1 MPDPG
6 SPAQPP
12 ADGAAPPPGGA
23 AQSSGGAAQSSAAQS
38 SAAQSSA
45 AQPSGVQPPPGAR
58 PRRPSDG
65 PTRVADQPTVVQ
77 RLIVRYA
84 KRSRMRFASHR
95 DIARA
100 FERGVRRA
108 RLPIAYSAGFT
119 PHPKISY
126 AGAAPTGTASEAE
139 YLELSLTATCVVA
152 EVRDRLNAALP
163 DGIDVIDVTEEA
175 GSLGAV
181 TFEASQWEVALPG
194 VGRDEAA
201 AAAETFLAQDSVE
214 VERLTSK
221 GMRRMDARAA
231 VVTLQAGWCPADE
244 RDAGYAILRMVV
256 RHLTPAVRPDDILT
270 ALRRVAG
277 LVPSSPPLVTR
288 LVQGPLVAVAAAAG
302 PAGQHVPAG
311 PTEASSAVTA
321 PPSRGVTPLGP
332 QSAGQG
338 AAQTHVKT
346 TRLGARSAALAG
358 PPSAS
363 AYDQLPRGAEGSERT
378 HAPGS
383 LTGDSPDARNRA
395 QRFTAERD
403 SARQ

>member
-6 SPAQPP
+6 SPTQPP
-12 ADGAAPPPGGA
+12 ADGAAPPPGGTA
-23 AQSSGGAAQSSAAQS
+23 QSSGHTAQSSGGAAQSSGAQT
-38 SAAQSSA
+38 
-45 AQPSGVQPPPGAR
+45 PRGAR

-65 PTRVADQPTVVQ
+65 PTRVADQPAVVQ

-201 AAAETFLAQDSVE
+201 AAAEMFLAQDSVE

-244 RDAGYAILRMVV
+244 PDAGYAILRMVV

>member
-12 ADGAAPPPGGA
+12 ADGAAPPPGGM
-23 AQSSGGAAQSSAAQS
+23 AQSSGPYGSVTGWCGPVIGGPAATWRPAPQALRRPDNASLIS
-38 SAAQSSA
+38 
-45 AQPSGVQPPPGAR
+45 QPSSSGLLSGTLKEAGCDSPVTEISRGPLSAEYAGHGCPSR
-58 PRRPSDG
+58 TRRD
-65 PTRVADQPTVVQ
+65 
-77 RLIVRYA
+77 
-84 KRSRMRFASHR
+84 
-95 DIARA
+95 
-100 FERGVRRA
+100 
-108 RLPIAYSAGFT
+108 LP

-201 AAAETFLAQDSVE
+201 AAAEMFLAQDSVE

-231 VVTLQAGWCPADE
+231 VVTLQADWRPADE
-244 RDAGYAILRMVV
+244 RDAGYALLRMVV

-277 LVPSSPPLVTR
+277 LVPSSPAAGTR

-311 PTEASSAVTA
+311 PAEASSSVTA

-346 TRLGARSAALAG
+346 TRPGSAVGLTGWPVLSERVRPAPARSGGFRAN
-358 PPSAS
+358 
-363 AYDQLPRGAEGSERT
+363 PRARE
-378 HAPGS
+378 
-383 LTGDSPDARNRA
+383 PDGR
-395 QRFTAERD
+395 
-403 SARQ
+403 